1 MDPSRFA
8 RAFEV
13 WQFGM
18 RRVHISG
25 LEFGN
30 DLLPGPR
37 WNLRF
42 FS

>member
-1 MDPSRFA
+1 MDPSRLQERSLMA
-8 RAFEV
+8 AVER
-13 WQFGM
+13 

-25 LEFGN
+25 LVVRNGK
-30 DLLPGPR
+30 LLGPR

>member
-1 MDPSRFA
+1 MDPSRLQE
-8 RAFEV
+8 RLKSGRL
-13 WQFGM
+13 GM